1 MNETDKRY
9 IEEAAAH
16 FKALLTEQLKRQRKM
31 AAEAEG
37 PPGVG
42 EGEGWFFMAS
52 REAPA
57 AASMRIMI
65 IRANIRCRFM
75 VGLATYD
82 EEKSSTTALYHSAS
96 YGILASS
103 PVPAQ
108 RGGGRADLRI
118 RTALRSLYHVLRF
131 REAGAGR

>member
-1 MNETDKRY
+1 VGW
-9 IEEAAAH
+9 AV
-16 FKALLTEQLKRQRKM
+16 TEGTAVSGGGAGVSVAGGGV

-57 AASMRIMI
+57 AASMRIMM

-82 EEKSSTTALYHSAS
+82 EEKSSTTALYH
-96 YGILASS
+96 
-103 PVPAQ
+103 VV
-108 RGGGRADLRI
+108 RA
-118 RTALRSLYHVLRF
+118 
-131 REAGAGR
+131 